1 MPRTSLIDRVLM
13 VRWVFGR
20 IAILLLSLMP
30 VVVVSTEALS
40 VLVFEEE

>member
-20 IAILLLSLMP
+20 AATLLLSLMHA
-30 VVVVSTEALS
+30 VVVSAEALS